1 MQNLSTEK
9 HFSIKHAQTWL
20 TSTNI
25 KERLLGAKLMDR
37 LTDGSV
43 FLLGEVPPDSALVAL
58 ENNLP
63 FLLEQIHSLS
73 QKLYFSDSIE
83 KRFLDLEE
91 HILIF
96 LMRSLGNCLV
106 LDYLQSEANLRN
118 WEDNCLRIL
127 RGTGNRELKAV
138 CLRALANYSTR
149 SARQRQSIVAKLK
162 FELKDPQI
170 LGLDSLGK
178 AYLRSLV
185 YKV

>member
-1 MQNLSTEK
+1 
-9 HFSIKHAQTWL
+9 
-20 TSTNI
+20 
-25 KERLLGAKLMDR
+25 MDR

-43 FLLGEVPPDSALVAL
+43 ILLGEVPPDSALVAL

-63 FLLEQIHSLS
+63 FLLEQIHFLS

-96 LMRSLGNCLV
+96 LMRSLRNCLV

-118 WEDNCLRIL
+118 WEDNRLRIL

-138 CLRALANYSTR
+138 WGRLTM
-149 SARQRQSIVAKLK
+149 Q
-162 FELKDPQI
+162 
-170 LGLDSLGK
+170 
-178 AYLRSLV
+178 AY
-185 YKV
+185 